1 MGRLLRHL
9 SRMIQRLLFAAAL
22 VAGSSASDAS
32 SQDVPTNAVTDRQ
45 LGEKGDF
52 GGATPINPTSW
63 LKDFV
68 GPEIQ
73 YLPAVVDVEF
83 VITAAGRVERCV
95 VKKAEYASIGEEACT
110 ALVKGAR
117 FKPATGGPRRAAK
130 ATHGRMRLRIERPTE

>member
-1 MGRLLRHL
+1 MIRLP
-9 SRMIQRLLFAAAL
+9 LFAATL
-22 VAGSSASDAS
+22 IAGCSASDAL
-32 SQDVPTNAVTDRQ
+32 SQNVPTNAVTESQ

-52 GGATPINPTSW
+52 GGAIPINPTSW
-63 LKDFV
+63 LKDFG

-95 VKKAEYASIGEEACT
+95 VEKAEYASIGDEVCA

-117 FKPATGGPRRAAK
+117 FKPATGGTHRMAK